1 MALINETG
9 VLGTLINM
17 TTSNITG
24 SVYLTFIGIM
34 LLFIALGFLFKLPME
49 LIGILILPLLIIFAM
64 VMNILVPALAFAL
77 ILLAVFLYRVWDK
90 S

>member
-9 VLGTLINM
+9 VIGTLINM

-24 SVYLTFIGIM
+24 SVYLTFIGIL

-49 LIGILILPLLIIFAM
+49 IVGILILPLLIIFAM
-64 VMNILVPALAFAL
+64 VTNLLVPALAFAL

>member
-24 SVYLTFIGIM
+24 SVYLTFIGIT

-64 VMNILVPALAFAL
+64 VMNLLVPALAFAL